1 MTPAWASESLATR
14 MLAPVG
20 IVTRTAAP
28 VPLPHAAAANEST
41 NAELRRS
48 RLARELQRMLKK
60 YRRRQG
66 IDVALS
72 TSG

>member
-1 MTPAWASESLATR
+1 MTPALASESLATR

-20 IVTRTAAP
+20 IVTRTAAL

-72 TSG
+72 TFG